1 MKRKKKYKKNYK
13 KNVSFGSQSESRY
26 GVPEEDS
33 VEKPKKRSRK
43 NKKPKKVKT
52 TAHPV
57 PDRQSRDFN
66 MN

>member
-1 MKRKKKYKKNYK
+1 MKRKKKDKKNCK
-13 KNVSFGSQSESRY
+13 KNVSFGSQSESSY

-52 TAHPV
+52 ITHPV
-57 PDRQSRDFN
+57 PDRQSKDFN